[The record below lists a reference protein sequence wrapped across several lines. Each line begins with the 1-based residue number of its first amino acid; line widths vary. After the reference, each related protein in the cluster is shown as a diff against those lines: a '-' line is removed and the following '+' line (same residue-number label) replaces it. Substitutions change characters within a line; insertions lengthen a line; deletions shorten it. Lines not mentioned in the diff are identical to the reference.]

1 MRIHGANGIGNVILP
16 ESDQK
21 PLDMDAADFI
31 IQKAEELDGE
41 LIIITTGR
49 LTNLAKALE
58 KNPQLPKKV
67 KKLVTMGGC
76 LSVPGNVSPVAE
88 ANIYGDA
95 RAADMVF
102 RAGFH
107 MILVGLDVT
116 TKTFITEKDLNDV
129 ERYCSEKSRGAVE
142 YIKNA
147 LKYYFEFHRL
157 TQGMVHQSFVHD
169 PLAVLIAED
178 ASLGEYK
185 MLRAGVEYQ
194 APAFTGMI
202 LTDDR
207 FLSEMDHDEISVCI
221 RVDSTRAIRR
231 LFSVF
236 H

>member
-1 MRIHGANGIGNVILP
+1 M
-16 ESDQK
+16 
-21 PLDMDAADFI
+21 
-31 IQKAEELDGE
+31 
-41 LIIITTGR
+41 
-49 LTNLAKALE
+49 
-58 KNPQLPKKV
+58 
-67 KKLVTMGGC
+67 
-76 LSVPGNVSPVAE
+76 
-88 ANIYGDA
+88 
-95 RAADMVF
+95 
-102 RAGFH
+102 
-107 MILVGLDVT
+107 
-116 TKTFITEKDLNDV
+116 
-129 ERYCSEKSRGAVE
+129 E